1 MKESTKHNIKT
12 GGVNSKLMRKFYKKL
27 RQFFEWIPIIW
38 KDKQHDHVYISRILI
53 KKLELTRDFF
63 LSDDSHI
70 EGAKEVSSEISQAIE
85 LLKKTEDSYEHYDS
99 KVLDELEKKWGKSKM
114 TLVKIEGKNLY
125 QRKIEIDGVK
135 TEEDKIKY
143 ELEYKSKLDLSRKLY
158 MKDKIKAWAIIAK
171 NIDKWW
177 D

>member
-12 GGVNSKLMRKFYKKL
+12 VGVNFEMKRFYKKL
-27 RQFFEWIPIIW
+27 KQFFKWLPIIW
-38 KDKQHDHVYISRILI
+38 KDKQHDHAYISIVLI

-70 EGAKEVSSEISQAIE
+70 EGAKEVASEISEVID
-85 LLKKTEDSYEHYDS
+85 LLKKTEDSFEHYDS
-99 KVLDELEKKWGKSKM
+99 KVLDELEKKWGKSKII
-114 TLVKIEGKNLY
+114 LVKIEGKNLY
-125 QRKIEIDGVK
+125 QSKIEIEGVK
-135 TEEDKIKY
+135 TEEDRIEY

-158 MKDKIKAWAIIAK
+158 MRDKVKAWTMIAK